1 MTEQQIVLTS
11 DEREFLVNLL
21 QSVSKQK
28 LVEEH
33 RTRAP
38 SYRGLV
44 IQEEELIG
52 SILNKL
58 GGQSA

>member
-1 MTEQQIVLTS
+1 MAEQQLVVTAE
-11 DEREFLVNLL
+11 EREYLLNLL
-21 QSVSKQK
+21 QSISKEK
-28 LVEEH
+28 RVEEH

-52 SILNKL
+52 SLLKKL
-58 GGQSA
+58 GGKAG

>member
-1 MTEQQIVLTS
+1 MTEQQIVVTS

-28 LVEEH
+28 RVEEH

-52 SILNKL
+52 SLL
-58 GGQSA
+58 DAGVAA